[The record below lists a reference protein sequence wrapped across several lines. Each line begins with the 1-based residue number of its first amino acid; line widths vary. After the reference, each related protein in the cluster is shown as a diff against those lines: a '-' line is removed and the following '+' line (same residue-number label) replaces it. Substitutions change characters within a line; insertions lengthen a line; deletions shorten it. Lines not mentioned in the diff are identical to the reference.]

1 MAASKYD
8 LSNWTP
14 GKVSL
19 FQALGIKGATYP
31 QFAPRL
37 LAGSVINDP
46 GPAGVGI
53 TGATQSGGNGAQAT
67 AGGPISIKGLH
78 NPLGP
83 GLIPGRV
90 DQGVDYSG
98 SGPLYAVG
106 NGTITN
112 VYNSGW
118 PGGTYINL
126 QLDNGRNVYYA
137 ENISPQVRV
146 NQKVQAGDIVGW
158 AKGAYPYIEIG
169 WSASGNGTTM
179 AASYGQI
186 KAGQAAGDPGA
197 FPTAFGVSF
206 NNLIKALGGRPG
218 SISGNVQGKV
228 PAGW

>member
-1 MAASKYD
+1 MASKYD
-8 LSNWTP
+8 LANWTQ
-14 GKVSL
+14 GKVTL

-37 LAGSVINDP
+37 LPGSVINDP
-46 GPAGVGI
+46 GPAGVG
-53 TGATQSGGNGAQAT
+53 ATQNIGSGAGPV
-67 AGGPISIKGLH
+67 AGGAISIKGLH
-78 NPLGP
+78 NPIGP

-98 SGPLYAVG
+98 NGPLYAIG

-126 QLDNGRNVYYA
+126 KLDNGRNVYYA
-137 ENISPQVRV
+137 ENISPNVRV
-146 NQKVQAGDIVGW
+146 NQKVSAGDIVGW

-169 WSASGNGTTM
+169 WSAGNGTTM

-186 KAGQAAGDPGA
+186 KAGQSAGDPGA

-206 NNLIKALGGRPG
+206 NNLIKTLGGKPG

-228 PAGW
+228 PSGW